1 MLTGLT
7 LTESDRRARQVAPD
21 AHLSLIE
28 IRSQVFRF
36 AAGGEVAGLWD
47 LRLVSPVCGEEGLL
61 NKRYLWTKGG
71 MEESLLKEWSS
82 SFNCWYAR
90 GTSCQ
95 EKKNP
100 RKKQS
105 EEMQNNPHLLLP
117 ADWLIGTWRISE
129 LSKPLKAP
137 TVRHLQVYSDLTATI
152 PQVFSKL
159 SSIWHILVNQIQK
172 CFNIL
177 TIFLWLSMIHS

>member
-21 AHLSLIE
+21 AHLCLIE
-28 IRSQVFRF
+28 IRSQIRF

-137 TVRHLQVYSDLTATI
+137 TVRHLQVYSDLTAAI
-152 PQVFSKL
+152 PQVFSKS
-159 SSIWHILVNQIQK
+159 SSIWHILLNQIKK
-172 CFNIL
+172 CLNIL
-177 TIFLWLSMIHS
+177 TIFLWFSMIHS

>member
-1 MLTGLT
+1 MLTGLK
-7 LTESDRRARQVAPD
+7 LTESDRKVRQVAPD

-61 NKRYLWTKGG
+61 NKCYLWTKEG
-71 MEESLLKEWSS
+71 MEEPLLKEWSS

-117 ADWLIGTWRISE
+117 ADWLIGTRHISE
-129 LSKPLKAP
+129 LKSANSATPPGLFGFNSHCPSGFQAP
-137 TVRHLQVYSDLTATI
+137 FGT
-152 PQVFSKL
+152 
-159 SSIWHILVNQIQK
+159 
-172 CFNIL
+172 
-177 TIFLWLSMIHS
+177 FLWIKFENV